1 MRMVRTAGISI
12 VAALLAGCASPRQAE
27 QSSDIALAARRPLEL
42 LAGQS
47 VLVLP
52 TQYLSFGD
60 SLDWKSA
67 VTRRAEFIAGLDD
80 EIGFALGERG
90 LSRKWTYASEISRV
104 ARANSSMVA
113 DPHALSAES
122 LRGPT
127 KVDQHLPDI
136 LGTQIRTLLALE
148 NGRFVLLPVE
158 LKTASSN
165 GTGVAVLKLVL
176 IDGKLAN
183 VKWVGE
189 VASERLR
196 YFSPALAA
204 SVASR
209 LADLIAP

>member
-1 MRMVRTAGISI
+1 
-12 VAALLAGCASPRQAE
+12 
-27 QSSDIALAARRPLEL
+27 
-42 LAGQS
+42 
-47 VLVLP
+47 
-52 TQYLSFGD
+52 
-60 SLDWKSA
+60 
-67 VTRRAEFIAGLDD
+67 LDD

-90 LSRKWTYASEISRV
+90 LSRKWTFANAVSRA

-113 DPHALSAES
+113 DPHSLSAES

-127 KVDQHLPDI
+127 KVEQHLPDV

-148 NGRFVLLPVE
+148 SGRFVLLPVE
-158 LKTASSN
+158 LTTSSAN

-189 VASERLR
+189 VTSERLR

>member
-1 MRMVRTAGISI
+1 VRIAAISI
-12 VAALLAGCASPRQAE
+12 VAAVLAGCASPRQSAE
-27 QSSDIALAARRPLEL
+27 PPSDVALSARRPLEL

-60 SLDWKSA
+60 SLDWKSS
-67 VTRRAEFIAGLDD
+67 VTRRAEFLAGLDD

-90 LSRKWTYASEISRV
+90 LSRKWTFASGITRV
-104 ARANSSMVA
+104 ARANATMVA

-122 LRGPT
+122 LRSPT
-127 KVDQHLPDI
+127 KIDQHLPDL

-148 NGRFVLLPVE
+148 SGRFVLLPVE
-158 LKTASSN
+158 LKTSSAN

-196 YFSPALAA
+196 YFSPALSA

>member
-1 MRMVRTAGISI
+1 VRTVII
-12 VAALLAGCASPRQAE
+12 TILAALLAGCASSPATPTAAQTAV
-27 QSSDIALAARRPLEL
+27 AARRPLEA
-42 LAGQS
+42 LAGQQI
-47 VLVLP
+47 VVLP

-60 SLDWKSA
+60 SLGWRDA
-67 VTRRAEFIAGLDD
+67 ITRRAEYLAGLDD

-90 LSRKWTYASEISRV
+90 LSRKWTFANAVSRA

-148 NGRFVLLPVE
+148 SGRFVLLPVE
-158 LKTASSN
+158 LKTSSTN

>member
-1 MRMVRTAGISI
+1 MRTAILTI
-12 VAALLAGCASPRQAE
+12 LAALLAGCASSPATPT
-27 QSSDIALAARRPLEL
+27 AAQTAAASRRPLEA
-42 LAGQS
+42 LAGQA
-47 VLVLP
+47 VVVLP

-60 SLDWKSA
+60 SLGWRDA
-67 VTRRAEFIAGLDD
+67 VGRRAEFLAGLDD
-80 EIGFALGERG
+80 EIGFALADRG
-90 LSRKWTYASEISRV
+90 LSRKWALANAVSRA
-104 ARANSSMVA
+104 ARTNASMVA
-113 DPHALSAES
+113 DPHGLSAES

-127 KVDQHLPDI
+127 KVDEHLPDV
-136 LGTQIRTLLALE
+136 LGSQIRTLLALE

-158 LKTASSN
+158 LKTSSAN
-165 GTGVAVLKLVL
+165 GTGVAVLKVVL

-189 VASERLR
+189 VTSERLR